1 MMCADIGQALPGMR
15 SPSAAAVHMRAMTE
29 KYDPETTTMQ
39 DGLED
44 FLLEL
49 NRKLDSA
56 EKESEAYL
64 EMETHETVERLIRHM
79 EHRTTQVI
87 LDGYH
92 VLTGKFGLED
102 KEPLYDYL
110 FEVPMRFR
118 LYREAFNAETHVGC
132 VDRAVAKVAE
142 EIQTA
147 GDADVHKKNQ
157 RFDKAGLAVDGRG
170 SVIGTEVAADA
181 LILAEHFD
189 DSRRI
194 QRLSCDTRAITQRIL
209 DSGAD
214 VDPAKLAGTVRLI
227 LGTAAEIAHEQ
238 DGLETS

>member
-1 MMCADIGQALPGMR
+1 MGI
-15 SPSAAAVHMRAMTE
+15 MTE

-44 FLLEL
+44 FLLEMH
-49 NRKLDSA
+49 RKLDSE
-56 EKESEAYL
+56 EKEPETYQ
-64 EMETHETVERLIRHM
+64 EMEAHETIERLVRHM

-87 LDGYH
+87 LDAHH

-102 KEPLYDYL
+102 TIPLYDYL
-110 FEVPMRFR
+110 FEMPMRFR
-118 LYREAFNAETHVGC
+118 LYREAFQAETHVGC

-142 EIQTA
+142 EIRTA

-157 RFDKAGLAVDGRG
+157 RFDKAGLAEDSRG
-170 SVIGTEVAADA
+170 SAIGPEVAADA

-194 QRLSCDTRAITQRIL
+194 QRMSSDTRAITQRIL

-227 LGTAAEIAHEQ
+227 LGTAADIAHEQ

>member
-1 MMCADIGQALPGMR
+1 MTDKADNND
-15 SPSAAAVHMRAMTE
+15 PSAV
-29 KYDPETTTMQ
+29 
-39 DGLED
+39 DGLEA
-44 FLLEL
+44 LLTGM
-49 NRKLDSA
+49 RQSA
-56 EKESEAYL
+56 KEDRRASPSYQA
-64 EMETHETVERLIRHM
+64 METSSTVGQLVRRLEHET
-79 EHRTTQVI
+79 TSVI
-87 LDGYH
+87 LDAYD
-92 VLTGKFGLED
+92 VLATKFGLED
-102 KEPLYDYL
+102 KRPLYDYL

-142 EIQTA
+142 EIRTA

-157 RFDKAGLAVDGRG
+157 RFDKAGLAEDSRG
-170 SVIGTEVAADA
+170 SAIGPEVAADA

-194 QRLSCDTRAITQRIL
+194 QRMSSDTRAITQRIL

-227 LGTAAEIAHEQ
+227 LGTAADIAHEQ